1 VPLDLQNGLLFR
13 VHHAFLWDSFCLTG
27 LLREG
32 DPDRTLIFLDP
43 LQHYNV
49 KLFILFYFVNT
60 NVEGKQ
66 LLLYLFN
73 ALQKKMHCPI
83 WWFMVFNANFNKIL

>member
-83 WWFMVFNANFNKIL
+83 